1 MNPIRVWVA
10 SELYYPDEQATGVF
24 MTKIAEGLAAR
35 GMSVKALAAHPH
47 SGPVA
52 SHEMLNGVEVFR
64 CWSTRFSKNNLL
76 GRLLNVLTGN
86 VTMLFSALRRVQ
98 RKDIVL
104 VVTNPPTLPFVIMLA
119 CLLKGAKCIVRV
131 DDVYPDVL
139 HACDVYSNETIVY
152 RVFGRLMS
160 WLVRKADALVVLGC
174 DMQALVASKA
184 DVDKEIRVITN
195 WADVDEIKPDA
206 DAGRAFL
213 EEYGLVDKLVLQ
225 WAGNMGYPHE
235 VETLLDAMEK
245 LADED
250 EVHFMYIGA
259 GAKRPWLEEQVAS
272 KGLKNV
278 TFIGLLPR
286 DQQPSF
292 LNGCDIGLSS
302 LVAGMTGISVPSRS
316 YNILCAGKPILAV
329 GEPQGEVSQLLVEKD
344 VGWVIAPGESD
355 KIVAAVKEVLA
366 NRTGLEDMS
375 KRARELAENEYSSS
389 YIIDRYAEMIAEYA
403 AAK

>member
-1 MNPIRVWVA
+1 MSSEWVWVA
-10 SELYYPDEQATGVF
+10 SELYYPEEQATGVF

-64 CWSTRFSKNNLL
+64 CWSTRFSKNNLP
-76 GRLLNVLTGN
+76 GRLLNVLTGS
-86 VTMLFSALRRVQ
+86 VTMLFSASRRVQ

-119 CLLKGAKCIVRV
+119 CRLKGAKCIVRV

-160 WLVRKADALVVLGC
+160 WLVRKADALVVLGR

-195 WADVDEIKPDA
+195 WADVDEIKPDE

-259 GAKRPWLEEQVAS
+259 GAKRPWLEEQ
-272 KGLKNV
+272 
-278 TFIGLLPR
+278 T
-286 DQQPSF
+286 
-292 LNGCDIGLSS
+292 
-302 LVAGMTGISVPSRS
+302 AG
-316 YNILCAGKPILAV
+316 
-329 GEPQGEVSQLLVEKD
+329 
-344 VGWVIAPGESD
+344 
-355 KIVAAVKEVLA
+355 
-366 NRTGLEDMS
+366 
-375 KRARELAENEYSSS
+375 
-389 YIIDRYAEMIAEYA
+389 
-403 AAK
+403 